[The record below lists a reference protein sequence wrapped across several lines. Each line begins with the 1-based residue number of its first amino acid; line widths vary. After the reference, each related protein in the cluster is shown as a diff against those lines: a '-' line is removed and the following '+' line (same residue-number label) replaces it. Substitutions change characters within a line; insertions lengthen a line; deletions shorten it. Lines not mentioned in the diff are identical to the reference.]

1 MDDIQDNLLSWERIA
16 QFHLMEVVALWEG
29 RLTSNHLQN
38 AFSIGRSKA
47 SMIMTSYVQLTGN
60 NLIQCTQQKG
70 YIPSESFTPKYSLGE
85 VHEYLTLLYSGSL
98 LNTQVYGLTAGD
110 APIDIVQPLTR
121 PVSPNVVRVILT
133 AIRDRKRIIVN
144 YRSLDNPEGK
154 ERMIAPHSLV
164 FADGRWHIRAFCEDS
179 LKFKDFVLH
188 RFATEPEIDDHL
200 DQVEQASPQHD
211 HEWNHELEM
220 VIIPNP
226 ALSTAQQQLIADD
239 YDMGSEMQLKISVK
253 ASLLKYMM
261 VSLHLTD
268 EEQTRANPNA
278 HQLSLANREA
288 LKDFIFKPKSKNTE
302 TTIT

>member
-1 MDDIQDNLLSWERIA
+1 MDDIQDNSLSWERIA

-47 SMIMTSYVQLTGN
+47 SKIMNSYVQLTKN

-70 YIPSESFTPKYSLGE
+70 YIPSDTFTPKYSLGE
-85 VHEYLTLLYSGSL
+85 VHEYLTLLHSGSL

-144 YRSLDNPEGK
+144 YRSLDNPEGT

-164 FADGRWHIRAFCEDS
+164 FADGRWHIRAFCENS
-179 LKFKDFVLH
+179 RKFKDFVLH

-200 DQVEQASPQHD
+200 DQIEQASPKND
-211 HEWNHELEM
+211 HEWNTELEM
-220 VIIPNP
+220 VVIPNP
-226 ALSTAQQQLIADD
+226 ALSPEQQQLVADD
-239 YDMGSEMQLKISVK
+239 YDMGPNNYLKIRVK

-261 VSLHLTD
+261 VSLHIVD
-268 EEQTRANPNA
+268 EEQTQSKPNA
-278 HQLSLANREA
+278 HQLSLANREV
-288 LKDFIFKPKSKNTE
+288 LKDYIFSPES
-302 TTIT
+302 IMVR